1 MPIRRN
7 KPRQMPILNTSS
19 LPDLIFTVLF
29 FFMIVT
35 HMRKVTV
42 KVRYRVPQG
51 TELGRLAK
59 KSTLFSLYIGKPI
72 GSKPTDG
79 DAPTLIQLNDKL
91 MSVSQVTDYLV
102 AERSRMSP
110 EEAQQLTVA
119 IKADKDTKMK
129 TITEVK
135 QALRRAG
142 VPHISYSAVKGRSRE
157 AASKER
163 GSKR

>member
-7 KPRQMPILNTSS
+7 KPRQMPTLNTSS

-110 EEAQQLTVA
+110 EEAHQLTVA

-142 VPHISYSAVKGRSRE
+142 VPHSSESAVKGRSRE